1 VKPLHVALILAV
13 SPFAVIGF
21 GWAAYLL
28 VRGAAVVL
36 LIAEAVLEMV

>member
-1 VKPLHVALILAV
+1 MKPLHIAAIIAV
-13 SPFAVIGF
+13 SPFAAIGF